1 VIAQSCAYD
10 DTVAALSSLTSVP
23 VDVVDRLMNGERPDP
38 ILILCK
44 AAGYSWATA
53 RDIMLARA
61 GSRGKASVTI
71 DAAYANFDKLSE
83 STAKRVVRFWQ
94 LSPGSLREAG

>member
-1 VIAQSCAYD
+1 
-10 DTVAALSSLTSVP
+10 
-23 VDVVDRLMNGERPDP
+23 
-38 ILILCK
+38 
-44 AAGYSWATA
+44 
-53 RDIMLARA
+53 MLARS

-71 DAAYANFDKLSE
+71 DSAFANFDKLSE